1 MSRRAIS
8 SSAKAESTDT
18 RRGLPV
24 ASGKAVRIEAQPVRS
39 RPDLAT
45 TRTEFI
51 EFLWVS
57 LIGLEIDIGCTA
69 IIALCASMMA
79 NRHWIWAFMRY
90 RLVHPRQL

>member
-51 EFLWVS
+51 ELPLGV
-57 LIGLEIDIGCTA
+57 IDRA
-69 IIALCASMMA
+69 R
-79 NRHWIWAFMRY
+79 NRHWVHRNYRFMRKY
-90 RLVHPRQL
+90 DGE